1 MLVLVDSLLRAHAR
15 GDSILHEAEQA
26 GMPVDQPR
34 FELAQVQNA
43 IVGARAMLHMVSL
56 DSLQTKVDEGLAL
69 SAAGFAAGEGAFV
82 ELRTRRTGLAV
93 SAVFILFL
101 ILGLL
106 MKIRQL
112 EQP

>member
-1 MLVLVDSLLRAHAR
+1 
-15 GDSILHEAEQA
+15 
-26 GMPVDQPR
+26 MPVDQPR

-43 IVGARAMLHMVSL
+43 IVSARAMLHMANL
-56 DSLQTKVDEGLAL
+56 DSLQTRIDDGLTL
-69 SAAGFAAGEGAFV
+69 SAAGFEAGEGAFV

-106 MKIRQL
+106 FKIRQL
-112 EQP
+112 EAA

>member
-1 MLVLVDSLLRAHAR
+1 MLVDL
-15 GDSILHEAEQA
+15 
-26 GMPVDQPR
+26 PR

-43 IVGARAMLHMVSL
+43 IIGARAMLHMANL
-56 DSLQTKVDEGLAL
+56 DSLQVKIDEGLTL
-69 SAAGFAAGEGAFV
+69 SMAGFEAGEGAFV

-106 MKIRQL
+106 FRIRQL
-112 EQP
+112 ETV